1 MSQLSQSVFR
11 RILAR
16 AHYRCI
22 DLSTVQAQP
31 RNFFP
36 RKIKISGL
44 NIQCKQN
51 YLLQHYGKPLK
62 IFRETNYCTE
72 LLLLSSLSGSF
83 NFSRAFFARYFLT
96 WKKHNHIYIT
106 PQLTPEENATYC
118 VVLKIYIFINFFL
131 KVITPELP
139 AGKIGKHCVVLKLLT
154 CPAESVLTK

>member
-11 RILAR
+11 RILTR

-44 NIQCKQN
+44 NIQSKQN
-51 YLLQHYGKPLK
+51 YLFQHCGKPLK
-62 IFRETNYCTE
+62 IFREANYCTE

-83 NFSRAFFARYFLT
+83 NLSRAFFARYFLT
-96 WKKHNHIYIT
+96 WKKHNHIYNTAVNTGGKCDILCSSKNLYFHKFFFESHNT
-106 PQLTPEENATYC
+106 SVTSRENRKTLCSSKTSYM
-118 VVLKIYIFINFFL
+118 
-131 KVITPELP
+131 
-139 AGKIGKHCVVLKLLT
+139 
-154 CPAESVLTK
+154 SR

>member
-51 YLLQHYGKPLK
+51 YLFQHCGKPLK

-83 NFSRAFFARYFLT
+83 NLSRAFFARYFLT
-96 WKKHNHIYIT
+96 WKKHNHLYNTAVNTGGKCDILCSSKNLYFH
-106 PQLTPEENATYC
+106 
-118 VVLKIYIFINFFL
+118 KFFL
-131 KVITPELP
+131 KVITPQLP
-139 AGKIGKHCVVLKLLT
+139 PGKIGKHCVVLKLLT